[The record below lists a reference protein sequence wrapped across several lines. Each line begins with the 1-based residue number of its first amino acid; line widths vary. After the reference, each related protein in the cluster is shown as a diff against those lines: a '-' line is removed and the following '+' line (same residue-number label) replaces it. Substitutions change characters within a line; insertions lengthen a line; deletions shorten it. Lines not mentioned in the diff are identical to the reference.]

1 VARFIEAVGTKT
13 DGARIFL
20 QEPISADDLQR
31 DYGEAIVS
39 MWDYGVGDSAELAIV
54 R

>member
-1 VARFIEAVGTKT
+1 MLVRIGSAPAFRSWLLGT
-13 DGARIFL
+13 
-20 QEPISADDLQR
+20 QEPISADDLHR